1 MLPSK
6 KELSNRKTMT
16 KDFQTRLLMK
26 KTRRRLL
33 KLGSNKRKRKKLKRK
48 RIGLKRELS
57 KF

>member
-16 KDFQTRLLMK
+16 KDFQPRLLMK

-48 RIGLKRELS
+48 RIGLKREWS